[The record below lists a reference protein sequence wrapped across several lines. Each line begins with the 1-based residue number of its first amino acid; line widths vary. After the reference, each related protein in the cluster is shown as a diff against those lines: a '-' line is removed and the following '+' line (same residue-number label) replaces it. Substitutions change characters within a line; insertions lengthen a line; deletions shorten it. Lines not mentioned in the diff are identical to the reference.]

1 MTVSQKRTTRLSVL
15 ALVIAC
21 AVFSAAFLA
30 GGGSAQS
37 QSSSAKSKRF
47 GELRVVLDT
56 IDFLDPAQAY
66 TGQSWAAMWDVYQ
79 TLLTYEHVA
88 GAGGYKLVPGLAES
102 MPKISA
108 DKKVYSFKLRA
119 GLRYSDGKPVLASD
133 FKSTIKRD
141 FLATSPGVG
150 FYEGIAGATEFEKKQ
165 ANDIAG
171 IVTNNKRRTI
181 VIRLTAPRGD
191 FLTIIALLFSAPV
204 PTGTPP
210 EDQSTNPIPGTGPY
224 QIASYEPN
232 RGFTL
237 VRNKYFKATK
247 ATPAGNPDKI
257 TFSLVGDANA
267 AVQRVIGGSADYTN
281 AAIPA
286 ERIADAQGKGQ
297 LRLRAAANTYYFW
310 MNTQVPPF
318 NDVRVRRAV
327 NYAIDRA
334 AMVKTVWGG
343 LGRPTQNVLPSTYPS
358 YRKLNLYPHDVA
370 KARALIKQAGVD
382 GTKVTVWGRQVSDSV
397 TATELYASY
406 LEQIGFKTELKI
418 LPRSTY
424 YTTIGNAD
432 TKAQTGWAR
441 WLEDYPHPLDW
452 FDVLLNGN
460 RITPT
465 DNNNFAWY
473 NNAKTNG
480 MIEQLKSAPVLDGP
494 VNNKWAQTEKLI
506 MQQAPWAPWSNRVF
520 PEFFS
525 KGMGCI
531 VMQALYGVDFLRICK
546 K

>member
-1 MTVSQKRTTRLSVL
+1 MTVRQKRTTRLSVL

-21 AVFSAAFLA
+21 AVLSAAFLA

-37 QSSSAKSKRF
+37 QSSSAKGKRF

-66 TGQSWAAMWDVYQ
+66 TGQSWAAMWDVYE

-88 GAGGYKLVPGLAES
+88 GPNGYKLVPGLAES
-102 MPKISA
+102 MPKISR

-119 GLRYSDGKPVLASD
+119 GLRYSNGKPVLASD
-133 FKSTIKRD
+133 FKFAIKRD

-150 FYEGIAGATEFEKKQ
+150 FYEGIAGAPEFEKKQ
-165 ANDIAG
+165 ASDIAG

-181 VIRLTAPRGD
+181 VIRLTSPRGD

-204 PTGTPP
+204 PAGTPP

-224 QIASYEPN
+224 RIASYEPN

-237 VRNKYFKATK
+237 VRNRFFRPTAV
-247 ATPAGNPDKI
+247 TPAGNPDKI
-257 TFSLVGDANA
+257 TVSLVGDANA

-286 ERIADAQGKGQ
+286 ERIADAQGHGQ
-297 LRLRAAANTYYFW
+297 LRLRVAANTYYFW
-310 MNTQVPPF
+310 MNTRVAPF

-334 AMVKTVWGG
+334 ALVKTVWGG

-358 YRKLNLYPHDVA
+358 YRRLNLYPHDIA
-370 KARALIKQAGVD
+370 KAQALIKQAGVD
-382 GTKVTVWGRQVSDSV
+382 GMKITVWGRQVSDSV

-418 LPRSTY
+418 LPRATY

-473 NNAKTNG
+473 SNARTDG
-480 MIEQLKSAPVLDGP
+480 MIEQLKSAPVLTGP
-494 VNNKWAQTEKLI
+494 VNARWAQTEKLI

-525 KGMGCI
+525 KAIGCI
-531 VMQALYGVDFLRICK
+531 LMQPLYGVDFLRICK

>member
-1 MTVSQKRTTRLSVL
+1 VL
-15 ALVIAC
+15 GLVIPC
-21 AVFSAAFLA
+21 ALLSAAFLA

-66 TGQSWAAMWDVYQ
+66 TAQSWAAMWDVYQ
-79 TLLTYEHVA
+79 TLLTYQHVA
-88 GAGGYKLVPGLAES
+88 GPGGYKLVPGLAES
-102 MPKISA
+102 MPKISH

-119 GLRYSDGKPVLASD
+119 GLRYSNGKPVLASD

-150 FYEGIAGATEFEKKQ
+150 FYEGIVGATEFEKKQ
-165 ANDIAG
+165 ASDISG

-181 VIRLTAPRGD
+181 VIRLASPRGD
-191 FLTIIALLFSAPV
+191 FLTIIALLFAAPV
-204 PTGTPP
+204 PSGTPP
-210 EDQSTNPIPGTGPY
+210 EDQSTNPIPATGPY
-224 QIASYEPN
+224 RIASYDPN

-237 VRNKYFKATK
+237 VRNRFFRPTK
-247 ATPAGNPDKI
+247 DIPAGNPDKI
-257 TFSLVGDANA
+257 TVSLVGDANA
-267 AVQRVIGGSADYTN
+267 AVQRVVGGSADYTN

-286 ERIADAQGKGQ
+286 ERIADAQGRGR

-310 MNTQVPPF
+310 MNTRVAPF
-318 NDVRVRRAV
+318 NDVRVRKAV
-327 NYAIDRA
+327 NYAIDRQ

-343 LGRPTQNVLPSTYPS
+343 LGRPTQNVLPPTYPS
-358 YRKLNLYPHDVA
+358 YHPLNLYPHDLA
-370 KARALIKQAGVD
+370 KARALIKQAGVE

-406 LEQIGFKTELKI
+406 LEQIGLKTEIKI

-460 RITPT
+460 RITST

-473 NNAKTNG
+473 SNSRTDR
-480 MIEQLKSAPVLDGP
+480 MIEQLKSEPVLTGA
-494 VNNKWAQTEKLI
+494 VNKRWAQAEKLI

-525 KGMGCI
+525 KGMSCI
-531 VMQALYGVDFLRICK
+531 VMQPLYGVDLLRICK
-546 K
+546 S